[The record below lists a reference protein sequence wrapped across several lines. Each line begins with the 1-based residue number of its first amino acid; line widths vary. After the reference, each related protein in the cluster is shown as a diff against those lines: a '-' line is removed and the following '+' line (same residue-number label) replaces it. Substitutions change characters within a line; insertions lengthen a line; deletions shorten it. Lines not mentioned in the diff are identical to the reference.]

1 MVRVHRVPY
10 DRPPTAPGP
19 PAGAARGDLPPVARR
34 GTIDWRRPGYG
45 GPCPPI
51 GRHGYFH

>member
-51 GRHGYFH
+51 NRHGYFH